1 METMLFRV
9 VQECLINIHRHSGSA
24 VASIRL
30 FQTERQFVMEVEDEG
45 RGMNAD
51 ELSAIASGETLGVGL
66 RGMRER
72 ISDFGGELEVLS
84 TGRGTKVKALIPIEV
99 RSPRAIQA
107 QPAADVL
114 RAGEIAKR
122 ATAH

>member
-1 METMLFRV
+1 
-9 VQECLINIHRHSGSA
+9 
-24 VASIRL
+24 
-30 FQTERQFVMEVEDEG
+30 MEVEDEG

-84 TGRGTKVKALIPIEV
+84 TGRGTKVKAVIPTDV
-99 RSPRAIQA
+99 RSSRAIPAQA
-107 QPAADVL
+107 AADVL